1 MKRWST
7 TPVSAS
13 LTARATAV
21 ACAVLMAVSL
31 PIQMNPTAYAD
42 SYDERINA
50 LEAQVDSY
58 NSNAADLDKEAK
70 TYEAEVA
77 RLNSQIESIQVQID
91 LAKAK
96 HDKYVAQIQDSEEQ
110 IEQNKLVL
118 GNTIANMYIESEVS
132 TLEMV
137 ASSKNIGDFLDKQ
150 TQRQAIQDDLSK
162 TVKKIQALKKELEKQ
177 KLGVEREMLNQQSA
191 QDLLDEKRAEQAELV
206 SETRGKESKYRS
218 MAKEKSS
225 QVDKLRAEQAAA
237 IRRAAEAAARESGGV
252 WTGVPSGIPG
262 GGGYPG
268 VWANAPIDAY
278 VDPWGLYTRECV
290 SYTAWKVD
298 STGRFVPHFGGMG
311 NANQWPATTAR
322 HGIPNGSTPKKG
334 SVAIMMS
341 GPYGHS
347 MYVEAVHG
355 DGTITV
361 SDYNYA
367 WDGLYRTYDR
377 PANGLIYIYF

>member
-1 MKRWST
+1 
-7 TPVSAS
+7 
-13 LTARATAV
+13 
-21 ACAVLMAVSL
+21 MAVSL
-31 PIQMNPTAYAD
+31 PIQYMPKAYAD
-42 SYDERINA
+42 SYDSQIKA
-50 LEAQVDSY
+50 LESQIDSY

-70 TYEAEVA
+70 TYEAAVA
-77 RLNSQIESIQVQID
+77 KFNNQIKTVQAQID

-96 HDKYVAQIQDSEEQ
+96 HDKYVQQIKDSQEQ

-118 GNTIANMYIESEVS
+118 GTTIASMYVESEVS

-150 TQRQAIQDDLSK
+150 AQRQAIQDQLSK
-162 TVKKIQALKKELEKQ
+162 TVEKIEALKAELEKQ
-177 KLGVEREMLNQQSA
+177 KQGVEREILNQQSA
-191 QDLLDEKRAEQAELV
+191 QDLLDKKRAEQAELV
-206 SETRGKESKYRS
+206 RETRGKESKYRS
-218 MAKEKSS
+218 MVRDKNS
-225 QVDKLRAEQAAA
+225 QIEQLRAEQAEA
-237 IRRAAEAAARESGGV
+237 IRRAAEEAARQAGGV
-252 WTGVPSGIPG
+252 WSGVPTGIPG

-268 VWANAPIDAY
+268 VWANAPLDAY

-290 SYTAWKVD
+290 SYTAWKVA

-334 SVAIMMS
+334 SVAIMMA

-361 SDYNYA
+361 SDYNFA
-367 WDGLYRTYDR
+367 WDGMYRKYTR
-377 PANGLIYIYF
+377 SASGLTYIYF